1 MTDQKA
7 MGSFFSINSTG
18 QDNRSSSRAES
29 FWGQITF
36 DKTDWSQERYSEG
49 SEEAQTCLV
58 QITMNCSECI
68 RITDFITL
76 TALKIQKD

>member
-29 FWGQITF
+29 YWGQITF
-36 DKTDWSQERYSEG
+36 DKTDWSQEQVLR
-49 SEEAQTCLV
+49 A
-58 QITMNCSECI
+58 
-68 RITDFITL
+68 
-76 TALKIQKD
+76 